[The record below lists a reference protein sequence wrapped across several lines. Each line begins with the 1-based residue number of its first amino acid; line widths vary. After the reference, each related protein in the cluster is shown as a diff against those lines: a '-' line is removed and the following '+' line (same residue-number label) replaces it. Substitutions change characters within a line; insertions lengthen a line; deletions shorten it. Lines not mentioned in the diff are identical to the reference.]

1 VTNKAHFDVLVI
13 GNPCVDIVF
22 GGMPHWPVLGQEMYV
37 NKFGISAGGIFNTAA
52 TLSRLGLRV
61 ALLCELG
68 NDFFS
73 RFMLEEIEKAGVC
86 SDLVLR
92 RDHPMFSVSVCL
104 AHESERGF
112 VSYSNTQDGI
122 VAHLLEKTSPGEAD
136 GEEAD
141 IVEYVVAHDPSI
153 LLADY
158 TFSAVFIY
166 ARPTMLP
173 LANYVV
179 EHASVLF
186 YDTGWH
192 PQELLDPCM
201 PTVVKRGNYI
211 MPNQMEATLM
221 TSTGSAEEAVCK
233 LAEWAPTA
241 IVKKGAQGVVACQ
254 QGELLYCD
262 AYPIHEVVDTTG
274 AGDAFNGGFIYGILK
289 GYELLEALR
298 CGTICG
304 SLSTTALT
312 GTAAVPT
319 AEELERLRRCTY

>member
-1 VTNKAHFDVLVI
+1 MTNRIHFDVLVI

-37 NKFGISAGGIFNTAA
+37 DKFGISAGGIFNTAA

-73 RFMLEEIEKAGVC
+73 RFMLEEIEKAGIC

-104 AHESERGF
+104 AHENERGF
-112 VSYSNTQDGI
+112 VSYSNTQSGL
-122 VAHLLEKTSPGEAD
+122 VTHLLGKTPSAQID
-136 GEEAD
+136 GEGVS
-141 IVEYVVAHDPSI
+141 IVEHVARDPNKA
-153 LLADY
+153 LDGY
-158 TFSAVFIY
+158 TFNAAFFY
-166 ARPTMLP
+166 ARPTILP
-173 LANYVV
+173 LANFVV
-179 EHASVLF
+179 ERGSTLF
-186 YDTGWH
+186 LDTGWH
-192 PQELLDPCM
+192 SQELPDPNM
-201 PTVVKRGNYI
+201 PAVVKRGNYI
-211 MPNQMEATLM
+211 MPNQLEAMLM
-221 TSTGSAEEAVCK
+221 TGSGSAEEAVRK
-233 LAEWAPTA
+233 LAEWASTA
-241 IVKKGAQGVVACQ
+241 IVKIGAQGVVACQ
-254 QGELLYCD
+254 QEELVYCD
-262 AYPIHEVVDTTG
+262 AYPINEVVDTTG

-289 GYELLEALR
+289 GYSLLEALR

-319 AEELERLRRCTY
+319 GDELERLLRSAR